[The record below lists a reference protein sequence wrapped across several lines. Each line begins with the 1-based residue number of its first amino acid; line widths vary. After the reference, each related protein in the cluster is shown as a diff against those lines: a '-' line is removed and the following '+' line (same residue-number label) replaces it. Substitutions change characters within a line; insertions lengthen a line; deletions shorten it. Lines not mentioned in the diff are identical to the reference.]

1 MKMQHATA
9 CRHGPAAVAWSLGE
23 LAARAARRFER
34 HRAHCPLC
42 AAEAEEAARLAALL
56 HAAPMAAPSPELTE
70 RIMRALPRERQ
81 ASRPMP
87 VWVPAGALT
96 LAAAI
101 VVAAGFLA
109 HQLLRPDSGAAP
121 RMGATQAAAAAAAD
135 WLVEQQEAD
144 GSWRPSR
151 SGGHDAYR
159 PAVTALAVLALRRHA
174 PTRHADALARAAQ
187 ALRAMQAPDGG
198 FGADDGARPY
208 NHAFA
213 THALLALARR
223 QPATEDSAETLRR
236 ALDFTRQSQNRH
248 GGWDYDREGPGNT
261 ALSVW
266 QISLLA
272 EARAQGW
279 GDEGGHLR
287 RGLAWL
293 RGQSDGDGSFGYRQP
308 GVPQPGS
315 DGLTLTAMAAATLQ
329 AAARDYPALQ
339 TAADAAI
346 ATLRRQGAALP
357 AAAADYYRDYFVT
370 QAFSVAADKAAAS
383 RIAGAVTAR
392 RSPNGADAA
401 PWQGNDVWGKS
412 GGDLYATAMALLII
426 AG

>member
-9 CRHGPAAVAWSLGE
+9 CRHGPDAVAWSLGG
-23 LAARAARRFER
+23 LDARAARRFER
-34 HRAHCPLC
+34 HRARCPSC
-42 AAEAEEAARLAALL
+42 AAETKVAALLAARLR
-56 HAAPMAAPSPELTE
+56 AAPMAETSPGLAE
-70 RIMRALPRERQ
+70 RIMRALPREQR
-81 ASRPMP
+81 APRPMP
-87 VWVPAGALT
+87 VWGPAGALA

-109 HQLLRPDSGAAP
+109 HQLQRPNRGAAP
-121 RMGATQAAAAAAAD
+121 RMAAAPAAAAAAAD
-135 WLVEQQEAD
+135 WLVAQQEAD

-151 SGGHDAYR
+151 GGGHDAYR
-159 PAVTALAVLALRRHA
+159 PAVTALAMLALRQHA
-174 PTRHADALARAAQ
+174 PTRHAAALRRAARA
-187 ALRAMQAPDGG
+187 LCAMQGADGG
-198 FGADDGARPY
+198 IGADDSARLY

-223 QPATEDSAETLRR
+223 QPGEQPFAATLER
-236 ALDFTRQSQNRH
+236 ALAFTRQAQNAE
-248 GGWDYDREGPGNT
+248 GGWDYDRSGPGNT

-266 QISLLA
+266 HISLLA

-293 RGQSDGDGSFGYRQP
+293 RGQSDGGGSFGYRQP

-329 AAARDYPALQ
+329 AAARDYPSLQ
-339 TAADAAI
+339 PAAVAAI

-370 QAFSVAADKAAAS
+370 QAFSVAADNAAAG
-383 RIAGAVTAR
+383 RIAGAVAAR
-392 RSPNGADAA
+392 HSPAGAGTA